1 MWSSLKRKTDN
12 PDKWEIL
19 FSFVLW
25 CIKIYEVWGFHSSV
39 VWGFMSFGMLD
50 FVVGWVVPDTL
61 KDHNA
66 FIFEGSGSQASSTAS
81 HPRRLN
87 PRMMYS
93 HNWVPVVFSV
103 KCVFYVDRFVT
114 LPVTCTTQEQIPCT
128 GFIVT
133 FLRVKPLL

>member
-1 MWSSLKRKTDN
+1 M
-12 PDKWEIL
+12 
-19 FSFVLW
+19 V
-25 CIKIYEVWGFHSSV
+25 H
-39 VWGFMSFGMLD
+39 
-50 FVVGWVVPDTL
+50 

-66 FIFEGSGSQASSTAS
+66 FILEGSGSQASDTAS

-87 PRMMYS
+87 PCMTCS

-114 LPVTCTTQEQIPCT
+114 LQVTCTTEEHIPCT

-133 FLRVKPLL
+133 FLRVKPFVIRVRTDFYIP

>member
-1 MWSSLKRKTDN
+1 
-12 PDKWEIL
+12 
-19 FSFVLW
+19 
-25 CIKIYEVWGFHSSV
+25 
-39 VWGFMSFGMLD
+39 MSFGMLD
-50 FVVGWVVPDTL
+50 FVVGWVVH

-87 PRMMYS
+87 PHMTCS
-93 HNWVPVVFSV
+93 HNWVPVIFSV

-114 LPVTCTTQEQIPCT
+114 CTTQEQMPCT